1 MNKSERPVDS
11 ERLPHKSKGGS
22 SSGSGSKGGS
32 SLAALFRN
40 VLRSS
45 FQADESRMPKS
56 PVAENLT
63 TVTDAL
69 DTSKDNVADHTHKEA
84 AESAQSS
91 SLASHDPPQ
100 AHKVIE
106 KPYTTST
113 HSNAS
118 SMERNSI
125 TQPEEPSEEP
135 VVEDAELLVLAFAP
149 ISDRDAT
156 LEERLSAL
164 EGMVSAMTS
173 KQLDNIA
180 AIWNAVSD
188 IARILFQ
195 YSENEDEM
203 QLLSPD
209 KRAHSRLLI
218 LNLLAELASSKACNG
233 SIGSDKNSIDHI
245 HSEML
250 FVVSQ
255 AVEWPEI
262 ILAAKAA
269 SWVTDN
275 AQLLGMDSQVW
286 FERARAWVEMAV
298 QNCYPEDAP
307 QEPLHGPPAE
317 PQAALTASLE
327 FISQIVCAEYPVLD
341 PDQISELVLSL
352 CTKAAQTRLVQE
364 DSMSEVTWTWT
375 EAEHLYGVL
384 YLLKTVITFGALSKD
399 VLTPGIMLLCTT
411 VNITMCKKLCCDI
424 IYTLFTSC
432 YMRDTLLAM
441 NFILRRG
448 NRLLNAMQIYGMPT
462 MTPYQ
467 AAVNGMVYYITQ
479 VMDTGPTG
487 LQFSLRIGNCL
498 PVLGKAAEC
507 LHPEVLRLVFPY
519 LCKITNDDRVDSMLS
534 EDWEVLISIMTST
547 IDCRTTDKYAD
558 DLSSDGA
565 DEDGSP
571 ITLSYLY
578 DCALKSVVTVYFRSS
593 SKIPASSLVQLLYQL
608 REVLCDDLAQS
619 LLCLVDK
626 EGLLR
631 SGDSGQVEM
640 LETMMHLF
648 YFDRSRSV
656 VLRQLMIQLC
666 NKVFSQLA
674 AKDLPKIVRMPII
687 MSLMEQLYVEDDE
700 KIVES
705 VLDIVQ
711 VTLKRSQDSDIF
723 STVLRFAAHAAT
735 EPKYIRPTQK
745 VIFQP
750 LQQQQQQQQQ
760 HQLQQQQQ
768 YYLNSISSTGDIS
781 PGQQSSFSIAMQTPT
796 PPVLV
801 GSDAASDREASYP
814 SYHRVSQTIKCLL
827 GVLEWRI
834 TNTDVGSGLAYVRS
848 APDTIELT
856 EKLLDFVESVHT
868 FSSVQRDILSVF
880 LRLHADSTLKLYILN
895 PDSDTVMDQRV
906 SLHENVR
913 LRIFSMSRARS
924 DSSVTDSDN
933 RTVAS
938 AASYMQRVPF
948 PIERYINTLLYLFQT
963 NTDIETYYVLCR
975 GLSTQLGN
983 TYLFSACEDQTHA
996 LIIYLIAFLRVV
1008 TYGQDPRMR
1017 LNAVDKT
1024 EMNLLTYGLLTGTI
1038 HYKDLIRR
1046 EHKDS
1051 LIIAFSEG
1059 LIVTSGSTTMTSTPQ
1074 ICLHALTVT
1083 MLELPDGMMRK
1094 LPGIL
1099 QQLTKIYSAAMLGV
1113 HLLEFVSSVSRE
1125 HRLYASFLTEDYM
1138 TLFAV
1143 AINYIRFH
1151 NNQRRRETSL
1161 PTGGAFAAG
1170 PGDPRRL
1177 SSGPS
1182 DKNNSSSGATAT
1194 ASAAKTSV
1202 SDVALSQYVLIM
1214 AYQVID
1220 VYYLSLPPATKAEIV
1235 DNLIMG
1241 LLQSNYSRSGLDEA
1255 NAVCLDMILQNY
1267 NRTSDEIMSLSESY
1281 SAEDLGQ
1288 AIERSWLQH
1297 SAIVTIRAQTHGP
1310 LAQIIVRSASG
1321 TTSRIVNLPAEVCEK
1336 HAERAELSLTS
1347 PPVSP
1352 ATDSPNSS
1360 IGHSAMRTQTRGRSI
1375 NRSRRL
1381 QSLAMPGPAG
1391 MSGEGN
1397 TLPADSVKRLL
1408 RGELIQSAATARA
1421 ARLPISFGP
1430 APCLA
1435 QEFITAYQ
1443 GLQNIDPPELL
1454 PPHSEAVA
1462 RSIRVFDSTITV
1474 DTHKVSVAYVGPGQT
1489 TEREI
1494 LLNQQG
1500 SPAYWNFLR
1509 GLGKITR
1516 LSGMKGFSANLD
1528 TSGQDDDGRYTIR
1541 WRDLIAQLVFHVG
1554 TLMPA
1559 REDKHEQII
1568 RKKAHMG
1575 NDYVQ
1580 IVFNESGREYE
1591 FDTIPSQF
1599 NYVQI
1604 IVTPV
1609 DGSIPNRD
1617 EDAIWLSSREND
1629 SEETQFVQ
1637 LYKVKTQVHPEVPF
1651 FGPAMEPKLL
1661 TLTALPAFV
1670 RSIAI
1675 HAAILSQVFS
1685 SCKKVNSSAAEFIS
1699 PWRARLRTIQRIR
1712 LYAQREKAMPLPV
1725 SSSGTA
1731 GQGNSAGS
1739 LSHAQQTNVR
1749 NSHLSDF
1756 GTIVDDP
1763 TDAIT
1768 ASQALGYLMKDLE
1781 FYLHRM

>member
-1 MNKSERPVDS
+1 MCC
-11 ERLPHKSKGGS
+11 
-22 SSGSGSKGGS
+22 
-32 SLAALFRN
+32 
-40 VLRSS
+40 
-45 FQADESRMPKS
+45 
-56 PVAENLT
+56 
-63 TVTDAL
+63 
-69 DTSKDNVADHTHKEA
+69 
-84 AESAQSS
+84 
-91 SLASHDPPQ
+91 
-100 AHKVIE
+100 
-106 KPYTTST
+106 PYTAST
-113 HSNAS
+113 HSNATS
-118 SMERNSI
+118 LGHNVALPNDSAED
-125 TQPEEPSEEP
+125 PAG
-135 VVEDAELLVLAFAP
+135 EDAELLVLAFAP
-149 ISDRDAT
+149 VSDRDAS
-156 LEERLSAL
+156 LEDRLSAL
-164 EGMVSAMTS
+164 EDMVSAMES
-173 KQLDNIA
+173 KRLVNVA
-180 AIWNAVSD
+180 ALWSAVGD
-188 IARILFQ
+188 IAQILFPDPE
-195 YSENEDEM
+195 SKDEVH
-203 QLLSPD
+203 LLSAD
-209 KRAHSRLLI
+209 KRTSSRLLI
-218 LNLLAELASSKACNG
+218 LQMLVELASSKTPNSDIGG
-233 SIGSDKNSIDHI
+233 SIDQIRR
-245 HSEML
+245 EML
-250 FVVSQ
+250 AVVGQ
-255 AVEWPEI
+255 AAEWPEVV
-262 ILAAKAA
+262 LAAKAA
-269 SWVTDN
+269 SWVTEN
-275 AQLLGMDSQVW
+275 AQFIGMDSQTW
-286 FERARAWVEMAV
+286 FDRAKTWVDMAV
-298 QNCYPEDAP
+298 QNCYPEDTP
-307 QEPLHGPPAE
+307 PEPLHGPPAE

-341 PDQISELVLSL
+341 PDQISELVSSL
-352 CTKAAQTRLVQE
+352 CTMAAQTRLVQE
-364 DSMSEVTWTWT
+364 GGMNEVTWTWT

-448 NRLLNAMQIYGMPT
+448 NRLLNAMQIYGMPS

-467 AAVNGMVYYITQ
+467 AAVNGMVFYITQ

-487 LQFSLRIGNCL
+487 LQFSLRVGNCL

-507 LHPEVLRLVFPY
+507 MHPEALRLVFPY

-534 EDWEVLISIMTST
+534 EDLDVVIAIMLATL
-547 IDCRTTDKYAD
+547 DCRLTDKYDD
-558 DLSSDGA
+558 DLDSEVV
-565 DEDGSP
+565 DEDGNP
-571 ITLSYLY
+571 ATLAYLY
-578 DCALKSVVTVYFRSS
+578 DSALKSIVRVYERPGSKVTANYL
-593 SKIPASSLVQLLYQL
+593 IQLLYQL
-608 REVLCDDLAQS
+608 REVLCDDLAQCF
-619 LLCLVDK
+619 LRMID
-626 EGLLR
+626 EDGLLR
-631 SGDSGQVEM
+631 SKDTSR
-640 LETMMHLF
+640 LESLENMMHLY

-656 VLRQLMIQLC
+656 ALRRLMIGLC
-666 NKVFSQLA
+666 EKFTSQFLA
-674 AKDLPKIVRMPII
+674 NELPDIVRVPII
-687 MSLMEQLYVEDDE
+687 MSLMEQLYVEEDRE
-700 KIVES
+700 IVES
-705 VLDIVQ
+705 VLGIIKT
-711 VTLKRSQDSDIF
+711 TLKRSQDSDLF
-723 STVLRFAAHAAT
+723 STVLGFAARAAT
-735 EPKYIRPTQK
+735 EPKYIRSAQRTPS
-745 VIFQP
+745 
-750 LQQQQQQQQQ
+750 QQQ
-760 HQLQQQQQ
+760 H
-768 YYLNSISSTGDIS
+768 YPSSISSAGDIS
-781 PGQQSSFSIAMQTPT
+781 PGQHSFSLSMQASTA
-796 PPVLV
+796 PVLI
-801 GSDAASDREASYP
+801 GSDPASDGETNYP
-814 SYHRVSQTIKCLL
+814 SYNRISLTIKCLL
-827 GVLEWRI
+827 EVLEWRI
-834 TNTDVGSGLAYVRS
+834 ANTDVGSGLVYVRS

-856 EKLLDFVESVHT
+856 ERLLDFLESAHT
-868 FSSVQRDILSVF
+868 FPSVQRDILSVF
-880 LRLHADSTLKLYILN
+880 LRFHADSTLKLYILN

-906 SLHENVR
+906 SLYENAR
-913 LRIFSMSRARS
+913 LRILSVSRSRS
-924 DSSVTDSDN
+924 DSSVADSDH

-938 AASYMQRVPF
+938 GASSASMVPF
-948 PIERYINTLLYLFQT
+948 PIERYVSSLLYLFQT
-963 NTDIETYYVLCR
+963 NTDIETHYVLCR

-983 TYLFSACEDQTHA
+983 TYLFSACRVQMRS
-996 LIIYLIAFLRVV
+996 LIIYLVSFLRVV
-1008 TYGQDPRMR
+1008 TYGQDPRIR
-1017 LNAVDKT
+1017 LSAAEKT
-1024 EMNLLTYGLLTGTI
+1024 KMALLTYGLLIRTI
-1038 HYKDLIRR
+1038 HYKSLVRR
-1046 EHKDS
+1046 EDMDS

-1059 LIVTSGSTTMTSTPQ
+1059 LIVTSGSTSATPGSASTTSTPQ
-1074 ICLHALTVT
+1074 ICLNALTVS
-1083 MLELPDGMMRK
+1083 MLELPDEMTRN

-1099 QQLTKIYSAAMLGV
+1099 QQLTKIYSAAKLSV

-1125 HRLYASFLTEDYM
+1125 HKLYANFFTEDYM

-1161 PTGGAFAAG
+1161 PAAGGFAG

-1177 SSGPS
+1177 SSG
-1182 DKNNSSSGATAT
+1182 DGGGN
-1194 ASAAKTSV
+1194 AAAVKTSV
-1202 SDVALSQYVLIM
+1202 GDVALSQYVLIM

-1220 VYYLSLPPATKAEIV
+1220 VYYLSLPPATKAEVV

-1267 NRTSDEIMSLSESY
+1267 NRTSEEIMRLSESY
-1281 SAEDLGQ
+1281 SAEDLGPVV
-1288 AIERSWLQH
+1288 ERSWLQH
-1297 SAIVTIRAQTHGP
+1297 SAIVTIRAQMQGP
-1310 LAQIIVRSASG
+1310 LAQIVVRSASG

-1336 HAERAELSLTS
+1336 HAERAELPLTS

-1352 ATDSPNSS
+1352 ATESPNSS
-1360 IGHSAMRTQTRGRSI
+1360 IGQSATRAQARGRSI

-1391 MSGEGN
+1391 MSIEGN
-1397 TLPADSVKRLL
+1397 TLPVDSVKRLL

-1421 ARLPISFGP
+1421 TRLPVSFGP

-1435 QEFITAYQ
+1435 QEFISAYQ

-1509 GLGKITR
+1509 GLGRITR

-1609 DGSIPNRD
+1609 DGGIPNRD
-1617 EDAIWLSSREND
+1617 EDASWFSSEAD
-1629 SEETQFVQ
+1629 DEDTHFVQ
-1637 LYKVKTQVHPEVPF
+1637 LYKVKTQVNPDVPF

-1712 LYAQREKAMPLPV
+1712 LYAQREKARPLPV
-1725 SSSGTA
+1725 SSGGAA
-1731 GQGNSAGS
+1731 GQAASVGPHGSAQPV
-1739 LSHAQQTNVR
+1739 HA
-1749 NSHLSDF
+1749 SPLSDF
-1756 GTIVDDP
+1756 GTIVEDP
-1763 TDAIT
+1763 ADAIT
-1768 ASQALGYLMKDLE
+1768 ASQALGYLMKDLDS
-1781 FYLHRM
+1781 YYCR

>member
-1 MNKSERPVDS
+1 MNQSERPVDS
-11 ERLPHKSKGGS
+11 DNPANKSKD
-22 SSGSGSKGGS
+22 SSGNGASKGGS

-45 FQADESRMPKS
+45 FQTDDSRAPQ
-56 PVAENLT
+56 PHTAEHL
-63 TVTDAL
+63 VTATGTL
-69 DTSKDNVADHTHKEA
+69 ATIKDNESDHTHKETA
-84 AESAQSS
+84 GFLQSS
-91 SLASHDPPQ
+91 QQQQPTETSNKDLSKARPV
-100 AHKVIE
+100 AE
-106 KPYTTST
+106 RPYTTST
-113 HSNAS
+113 HSNAA
-118 SMERNSI
+118 SMGHSNAHLES
-125 TQPEEPSEEP
+125 QDEEPAG
-135 VVEDAELLVLAFAP
+135 EDAELLVLAFAP
-149 ISDRDAT
+149 VSDRDSM
-156 LEERLSAL
+156 LEARISAL
-164 EGMVSAMTS
+164 EGMVSAMKS
-173 KQLDNIA
+173 KRLVNVA
-180 AIWNAVSD
+180 AIWDAVRD
-188 IARILFQ
+188 IAQILFPD
-195 YSENEDEM
+195 SENNDDM
-203 QLLSPD
+203 QLLDPD
-209 KRAHSRLLI
+209 KRASSRLMI
-218 LNLLAELASSKACNG
+218 LELLAELASNKLSDS
-233 SIGSDKNSIDHI
+233 SIGGNTDQIRR
-245 HSEML
+245 EML
-250 FVVSQ
+250 SVISQ
-255 AVEWPEI
+255 ATDWPEI
-262 ILAAKAA
+262 ILAAKSA
-269 SWVTDN
+269 SWITDD
-275 AQLLGMDSQVW
+275 AQLLGLDSQAW
-286 FERARAWVEMAV
+286 FERAKLWIDMAIA
-298 QNCYPEDAP
+298 NCYPEDP
-307 QEPLHGPPAE
+307 FLEPLQGPPAE

-327 FISQIVCAEYPVLD
+327 LVSQIVCAEYPVLD
-341 PDQISELVLSL
+341 PDHISELVLWL

-364 DSMSEVTWTWT
+364 GGITEVTWTWT

-384 YLLKTVITFGALSKD
+384 SLLKTVITFGALSKE

-411 VNITMCKKLCCDI
+411 ANITMCKTLCCDI
-424 IYTLFTSC
+424 IYTLFNSC
-432 YMRDTLLAM
+432 YMRDTLLGM

-448 NRLLNAMQIYGMPT
+448 NRMRNAMQIYGMT
-462 MTPYQ
+462 SMTPYQ
-467 AAVNGMVYYITQ
+467 VAVNGMVYYITQ

-498 PVLGKAAEC
+498 PVLSKAAEC
-507 LHPEVLRLVFPY
+507 LHPEVLCLVYPY
-519 LCKITNDDRVDSMLS
+519 LCKITNDDRVDSMLT
-534 EDWEVLISIMTST
+534 EDWDVLILIMTTT
-547 IDCRTTDKYAD
+547 IDCRITDKYDD
-558 DLSSDGA
+558 DLNSEHV
-565 DEDGSP
+565 DEDGNP
-571 ITLSYLY
+571 VTLAYLY
-578 DCALKSVVTVYFRSS
+578 DCALKSVVRVHSRPG
-593 SKIPASSLVQLLYQL
+593 SKIPASSLLQLLYKL

-619 LLCLVDK
+619 FLRLIDS

-631 SGDSGQVEM
+631 SGESGQIEM
-640 LETMMHLF
+640 LENLMHLY

-656 VLRQLMIQLC
+656 ALRRMMIQICSKL
-666 NKVFSQLA
+666 FLQLA
-674 AKDLPKIVRMPII
+674 TKNLSEVAQVPII
-687 MSLMEQLYVEDDE
+687 MSLMEQLYVEEDE
-700 KIVES
+700 KIIES
-705 VLDIVQ
+705 ALDIVR
-711 VTLKRSQDSDIF
+711 VTLKRSHDSELF
-723 STVLRFAAHAAT
+723 TSVLKFAVHAAT

-745 VIFQP
+745 TP
-750 LQQQQQQQQQ
+750 AQQQQ
-760 HQLQQQQQ
+760 H
-768 YYLNSISSTGDIS
+768 YPSSISSAGDIS
-781 PGQQSSFSIAMQTPT
+781 PSQHSFSHALQQAPLLPI
-796 PPVLV
+796 LV
-801 GSDAASDREASYP
+801 SGDSVNDGETDYP
-814 SYHRVSQTIKCLL
+814 SFSRVSLTVKCLL
-827 GVLEWRI
+827 KVLEWRI
-834 TNTDVGSGLAYVRS
+834 TNTDMGSGLVYVRS

-856 EKLLDFVESVHT
+856 DKLMDFLESAHT
-868 FSSVQRDILSVF
+868 FPSVQRDILSVL

-906 SLHENVR
+906 NLHENAR
-913 LRIFSMSRARS
+913 LRIFSVSRARS
-924 DSSVTDSDN
+924 ESSVADSDT
-933 RTVAS
+933 RTATS
-938 AASYMQRVPF
+938 ATSTMQRVPF
-948 PIERYINTLLYLFQT
+948 PIERYARALLYLFQT
-963 NTDIETYYVLCR
+963 NTDMETHCVLCR

-983 TYLFSACEDQTHA
+983 TYLFGACEDQMHA
-996 LIIYLIAFLRVV
+996 LIIYLTGFMRTVSF
-1008 TYGQDPRMR
+1008 GQDPRLR
-1017 LNAVDKT
+1017 LSAVDKT
-1024 EMNLLTYGLLTGTI
+1024 KMTQLTYGLLIGTI
-1038 HYKDLIRR
+1038 HYKDLLWR

-1051 LIIAFSEG
+1051 LIITFSEG
-1059 LIVTSGSTTMTSTPQ
+1059 LIVTSGSTTTASTPQ
-1074 ICLHALTVT
+1074 ICLNALTVA
-1083 MLELPDGMMRK
+1083 MLELPDAMMRN

-1099 QQLTKIYSAAMLGV
+1099 QQLTKIYSAAMLSV

-1125 HRLYASFLTEDYM
+1125 HRLYANFLKEDYM

-1161 PTGGAFAAG
+1161 PAGSTLSG

-1177 SSGPS
+1177 SSGGTS
-1182 DKNNSSSGATAT
+1182 DNSSAISA
-1194 ASAAKTSV
+1194 AAKTSV
-1202 SDVALSQYVLIM
+1202 SDVALNQYVLIM

-1220 VYYLSLPPATKAEIV
+1220 VYYLSLPPATKAEVV

-1267 NRTSDEIMSLSESY
+1267 NRTSDEIMNLSESY
-1281 SAEDLGQ
+1281 SAEDLGPV
-1288 AIERSWLQH
+1288 IERSWLQH

-1321 TTSRIVNLPAEVCEK
+1321 TTSRIANLPEEVCEK
-1336 HAERAELSLTS
+1336 HAERAELPLTS

-1352 ATDSPNSS
+1352 GTDSPNSS
-1360 IGHSAMRTQTRGRSI
+1360 VGHSAARAQARGRSI

-1381 QSLAMPGPAG
+1381 QSLTMPGTAG
-1391 MSGEGN
+1391 MSAEGS
-1397 TLPADSVKRLL
+1397 TLPVDSVKRLL
-1408 RGELIQSAATARA
+1408 RGELIQNAATARA
-1421 ARLPISFGP
+1421 THLPISFGP

-1435 QEFITAYQ
+1435 QEFISAYQ

-1500 SPAYWNFLR
+1500 SLSYWNFLR
-1509 GLGKITR
+1509 GLGNITR
-1516 LSGMKGFSANLD
+1516 LKGMKGFSANLD

-1617 EDAIWLSSREND
+1617 EDATWLNRETNN
-1629 SEETQFVQ
+1629 EETQFVQ
-1637 LYKVKTQVHPEVPF
+1637 LYKVKTQVNPDVPF

-1712 LYAQREKAMPLPV
+1712 LYAQREKARPLPV
-1725 SSSGTA
+1725 SSGTPGSGAST
-1731 GQGNSAGS
+1731 GSHSSAQ
-1739 LSHAQQTNVR
+1739 LANTNP
-1749 NSHLSDF
+1749 LSDF

-1763 TDAIT
+1763 ADAIT
-1768 ASQALGYLMKDLE
+1768 ASQALGYLMKDMDF
-1781 FYLHRM
+1781 FYNRLH